1 MRAGLKMA
9 KKDSERIGLTNEL
22 IFDLCG
28 GDGHNS
34 QYLDFV
40 YRGLHELNSK
50 NGAIGRLYQYLNL
63 DELLVFARD
72 SWLMRAR
79 NSLEHKID
87 PKFELET
94 KQKSIYEILSDTFKE
109 DSFQHIDGFYN
120 GIVKT
125 GFGYFAKRRLISE
138 KNERKYQRF
147 NPYQPE
153 TLEARLNLFESE
165 EPKACNEIKEL
176 LSKPVMEYVF
186 ECQYQN
192 AKMARCGSNQGISIY
207 SFQPVY
213 PNKEVNSK
221 NFANQIR
228 KYISS
233 YPKEIVERERYNPI
247 SEDKP
252 EGKKDEGK
260 KDEAKG
266 IGRGY
271 PADSNNSEAGQLP
284 LF

>member
-1 MRAGLKMA
+1 MA
-9 KKDSERIGLTNEL
+9 KKQSERIMPTSEL

-28 GDGHNS
+28 GDGYNP

-40 YRGLHELNSK
+40 YRGLHELNSSK
-50 NGAIGRLYQYLNL
+50 DAIGRLYQYLNL

-72 SWLMRAR
+72 SWLTRAR
-79 NSLEHKID
+79 NSLDYKID

-94 KQKSIYEILSDTFKE
+94 KQKSIYEIVSDTFKE

-120 GIVKT
+120 GIVKK
-125 GFGYFAKRRLISE
+125 GFGYFAKRKLVSE
-138 KNERKYQRF
+138 KNERKYQRL
-147 NPYQPE
+147 NPYEPK
-153 TLEARLNLFESE
+153 TLEARLNLFENE

-192 AKMARCGSNQGISIY
+192 AKMARGGNNHAISIY
-207 SFQPVY
+207 RFQPVY
-213 PNKEVNSK
+213 PDKKVNSK

-228 KYISS
+228 KFISNYS
-233 YPKEIVERERYNPI
+233 RTVIEKERYSSFSEHKEDKIKEIEKN
-247 SEDKP
+247 
-252 EGKKDEGK
+252 
-260 KDEAKG
+260 
-266 IGRGY
+266 Y
-271 PADSNNSEAGQLP
+271 PSNSNNSEAPGQLP